1 MYFNLFQVDVKDA
14 AGMNEVWIAWM
25 KDTPTPARATDGTT
39 ALVDPR
45 WKIEI
50 VITAAVGGRGSKL

>member
-1 MYFNLFQVDVKDA
+1 MDVKDA
-14 AGMNEVWIAWM
+14 AGMNEVWIAWL
-25 KDTPTPARATDGTT
+25 KDTPTPARATVGTT